1 MKITKNDINLGKKI
15 KKYRRKLG
23 LTQEQLA
30 EEVGLSQK
38 YIQFIENGKR
48 RPSLTVLYKISQ
60 KLNIKMY
67 RLFY

>member
-1 MKITKNDINLGKKI
+1 MVITKNDINLGKKI

-30 EEVGLSQK
+30 EEICLSQK
-38 YIQFIENGKR
+38 YIQFIETGKR
-48 RPSLTVLYKISQ
+48 RPSLKVLYKIAS
-60 KLNIKMY
+60 KLRIKVY

>member
-1 MKITKNDINLGKKI
+1 MITKNDINLGKKI

-30 EEVGLSQK
+30 EGTELSQK

-48 RPSLTVLYKISQ
+48 KPSLKVLYKIAS
-60 KLNIKMY
+60 KLRVRVY